1 VTRPPDFD
9 ELVDEVGT
17 PAERERLRRVHEL
30 LVASGPPPDLSPTLA
45 AAPDAAAVEDE
56 EPDVSWL
63 PRRRLG
69 AGAVLAFGLA
79 AAAFGAGWLF
89 GNNTSDEPSAS
100 PPTAPARVVSLRG
113 SDDGTSGAII
123 RLGRRDA
130 GGNWPMV
137 VTVRGLEHLTQ
148 GDYYTLALA
157 EKGKPVVTCGTFNT
171 SGKGATTVRMVAA
184 YDLDSFDG
192 WVITRYD
199 AESHRDTVVMEEI

>member
-9 ELVDEVGT
+9 EFLDGIET
-17 PAERERLRRVHEL
+17 PEERERLRRVHEL
-30 LVASGPPPDLSPTLA
+30 LIASGPPPELSATLA
-45 AAPDAAAVEDE
+45 TAPDALPPEEE

-79 AAAFGAGWLF
+79 AAAFGTGYLF
-89 GNNTSDEPSAS
+89 GSNASDEPSAS
-100 PPTAPARVVSLRG
+100 PPAAPARVVSLRS

-130 GGNWPMV
+130 SGNWPMV
-137 VTVRGLEHLTQ
+137 VTVRGLAHLTK
-148 GDYYTLALA
+148 GNYYTLALT
-157 EKGKPVVTCGTFNT
+157 EKGKSVVTCGTFNT
-171 SGKGATTVRMVAA
+171 AGKGATTVRMVAA
-184 YDLDSFDG
+184 YDLDEYDG

-199 AESHRDTVVMEEI
+199 SQTHRDTVVMEEI